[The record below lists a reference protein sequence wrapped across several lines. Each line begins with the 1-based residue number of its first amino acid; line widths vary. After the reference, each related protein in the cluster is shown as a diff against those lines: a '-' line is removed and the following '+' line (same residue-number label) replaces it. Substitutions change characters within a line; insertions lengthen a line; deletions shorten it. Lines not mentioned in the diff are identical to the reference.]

1 MSGREIGDIGETAAA
16 KYLKRRGYKILSRN
30 FSGAHGEIDI
40 IGLRFGALVLFEV
53 KTRSNEKFGSPADA
67 MTEEKL
73 NNIKSAYREFKRA
86 YMPFGKLKYSSLF
99 GKEKETRIKHIRIDG
114 VAVYLENKTVR
125 KVEHIKNLEII
136 L

>member
-1 MSGREIGDIGETAAA
+1 MSGREIGDIGEAAAA

-53 KTRSNEKFGSPADA
+53 KTRSNGKFGSPADA

-86 YMPFGKLKYSSLF
+86 YMPFGKLKYTFF
-99 GKEKETRIKHIRIDG
+99 GKEKEKRVRRVRIDG
-114 VAVYLENKTVR
+114 VAVYLENKTVK